1 MDVFTVV
8 LTFLFCF
15 FLSKFL
21 SFMNYLEGH
30 DEVGSSQEV
39 AAKLRDYSSKRVG
52 GLGFVGDV
60 VQVRV
65 LSETEQLNSHLQ
77 QPGNR
82 SCGSPEM
89 AHQRTEEIPL
99 GVDTVDESADNEA
112 GHSESIFQVC
122 ESSEIADQPTEE
134 ISMRVNMAEESVE
147 GESFR
152 GTEVDLVKDEL
163 GMTKSEDEIQVSE
176 SENKSE
182 EGCVN
187 EGQLEKEEEEE
198 DWEGIESTQL
208 ERVFGAAVCF
218 VGCGSNA
225 DQISKLANDI
235 KMQMYGLHKVATQGP
250 CLQPRPMPLKVSARA
265 KWNAWHK
272 ASNISPEEAM
282 EQYIYL
288 LSRSIPGWMQD
299 NIGYPADAKESRK
312 LSSSDTKTFPV
323 NRASAVG
330 DRSLYEPK
338 A

>member
-1 MDVFTVV
+1 
-8 LTFLFCF
+8 
-15 FLSKFL
+15 
-21 SFMNYLEGH
+21 MNYLEGH
-30 DEVGSSQEV
+30 AEVGSSEEV

-77 QPGNR
+77 QPGNG

-122 ESSEIADQPTEE
+122 GSSEIAHQPTEE
-134 ISMRVNMAEESVE
+134 ISMTVNMAEESVE
-147 GESFR
+147 GENFC

-182 EGCVN
+182 GGCVN
-187 EGQLEKEEEEE
+187 EGQLEKEEEEEEEE

-225 DQISKLANDI
+225 DQISKLANDT

-250 CLQPRPMPLKVSARA
+250 CLQPRPMALKVSARA

-272 ASNISPEEAM
+272 VSNISPEEAM

-299 NIGYPADAKESRK
+299 NIGYPTDAKESRK
-312 LSSSDTKTFPV
+312 LSSSDTKTFPA
-323 NRASAVG
+323 NRASAVY
-330 DRSLYEPK
+330 DRSLYEIK